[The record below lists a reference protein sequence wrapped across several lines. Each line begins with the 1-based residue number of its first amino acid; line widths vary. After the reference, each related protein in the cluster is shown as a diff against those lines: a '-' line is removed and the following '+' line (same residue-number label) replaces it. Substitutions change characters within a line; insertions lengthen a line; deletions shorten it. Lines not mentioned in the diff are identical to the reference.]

1 MNYFSM
7 MCIWDF
13 SEAMAC
19 NDKEQNDLGKHIYRE
34 AHETH
39 TTDKQQQDSSDQRS
53 LEMNLLQ
60 Y

>member
-1 MNYFSM
+1 
-7 MCIWDF
+7 
-13 SEAMAC
+13 MAC